1 MVLLSENLTGRMAA
15 WSCIELVIPGT
26 DFWVELQG
34 HTLVNKVTCKSQNPG
49 YTLNSVNW
57 LSQNFSFSVDF
68 GSTRESWSHGELC
81 HCWSVSPGY
90 KQNSVT
96 WMEAELWSL
105 GKLNCSSSLWNSVLH
120 FSMFNLPLRMTLGEK
135 KWNHLWLWLKA
146 KPRTCVSA
154 IFFIV

>member
-34 HTLVNKVTCKSQNPG
+34 QTLVNKVTCKSRNPG

-57 LSQNFSFSVDF
+57 LSQNFSPSVDF
-68 GSTRESWSHGELC
+68 GSTGESWSHGELC

-105 GKLNCSSSLWNSVLH
+105 GKLSGPLVYETQSYTSLCLTYHSEW
-120 FSMFNLPLRMTLGEK
+120 PLGIKNEITSDCDSRQNPELVC
-135 KWNHLWLWLKA
+135 LQ
-146 KPRTCVSA
+146 
-154 IFFIV
+154 IFL